1 LGIDCGHYSPDVY
14 RRIIYAGTKHPSF
27 GQGSEALAEL
37 AGLAVS
43 EKQVERIT
51 KRIGLERVAERERD
65 VAAYL
70 ALPLMEKVASPIEH
84 PVDLAVVEMDGG
96 RLQIL
101 DRRGTAAESSGTD
114 AEETA
119 AQSEP
124 NESER
129 SGHWRED
136 KIGVVMTMT
145 SPVSVEDPCPEV
157 PEHFVDPTRIL
168 KLVREIKS
176 GVVIPV
182 RDESEPAGS
191 DSQPDDAPEPEWI
204 PRPEVRATVATRG
217 PAKQFKAILAQAAW
231 AMGFAQAKRKAFVA
245 DGAEVNWT
253 TQKQWFSDFTGILDF
268 IHALSYIFA
277 AAMAGRPFRDGWPVY
292 TMWIQ
297 QIWSG
302 QVELVITALRA
313 RQQELGEPTEDAAA
327 TDPRQVV
334 ATTLGYL
341 ENHKERMRY
350 DAYRRD
356 GLPMTS
362 CHVESTVKL
371 YNRRVKGTEKFWSE
385 EGAEAILQL
394 RSDFLSETEP
404 LNGFWERRQAEATG
418 RRNFRRTG

>member
-14 RRIIYAGTKHPSF
+14 RRIVYAGTKHPSF

-37 AGLAVS
+37 AGLTVA
-43 EKQVERIT
+43 EKQVERLT
-51 KRIGLERVAERERD
+51 KRIGLERVAERDRD

-70 ALPLMEKVASPIEH
+70 DLPLMEKVASPTEQPI
-84 PVDLAVVEMDGG
+84 DLAVVEMDGG

-101 DRRGTAAESSGTD
+101 DRRGTAAESSE
-114 AEETA
+114 AESEET
-119 AQSEP
+119 EP
-124 NESER
+124 QPPTDEPER
-129 SGHWRED
+129 AGHWRED

-145 SPVSVEDPCPEV
+145 SPVSAADPCPKI
-157 PEHFVDPTRIL
+157 PESFVDPTRIL

-176 GVVIPV
+176 GVVVPA

-191 DSQPDDAPEPEWI
+191 APLPDGDPEPEWV
-204 PRPEVRATVATRG
+204 PRPELRATVATRG
-217 PAKQFKAILAQAAW
+217 PAPQFKAILAHAAW
-231 AMGFAQAKRKAFVA
+231 AMGFAEAKRKAFVA

-253 TQKQWFSDFTGILDF
+253 TQKQWFSDYTGILDF

-292 TMWIQ
+292 TTWIQ
-297 QIWSG
+297 QVWSG
-302 QVELVITALRA
+302 RVGLVIAALQA
-313 RQQELGEPTEDAAA
+313 RQQELGEPGKDAAT

-350 DAYRRD
+350 DAYRRE
-356 GLPMTS
+356 GLPLTS

-371 YNRRVKGTEKFWSE
+371 FNRRVKGTEKFWSE

-394 RSDFLSETEP
+394 RSDFLSETKP

-418 RRNFRRTG
+418 RRNYRRTG